1 MDDQDRR
8 ATPGDI
14 FAAVGGE
21 YLGVIEPFVG
31 W

>member
-1 MDDQDRR
+1 MISGRR
-8 ATPGDI
+8 STPCGI

-21 YLGVIEPFVG
+21 HFGVIEPFVG

>member
-8 ATPGDI
+8 SAPCDV
-14 FAAVGGE
+14 FAAVGGDC
-21 YLGVIEPFVG
+21 LGVIEPFVG